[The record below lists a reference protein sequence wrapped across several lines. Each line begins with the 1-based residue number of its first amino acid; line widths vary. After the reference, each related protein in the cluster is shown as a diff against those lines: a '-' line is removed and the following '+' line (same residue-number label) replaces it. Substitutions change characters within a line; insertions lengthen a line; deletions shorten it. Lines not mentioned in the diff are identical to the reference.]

1 MVITDIRC
9 LTVFAFLRESGV
21 PITTKPETL
30 SYVLSK
36 GENPDKQINAD
47 KLTIN
52 LELFLEEGFPKRFRD
67 LMAQQAAYH
76 KATMAAYH
84 KATNRNAGDP
94 YAFCRLALVG
104 KRRIRIDGQECWKSV
119 DQTIR
124 SGLTRLPTAS
134 EPVYDCYID
143 WKSCAIA
150 QFKEN
155 RATSMA
161 GRDWQVTV
169 RSSRKMLEADRVWKA
184 YVPPLLT
191 FVT

>member
-1 MVITDIRC
+1 VITDIRC
-9 LTVFAFLRESGV
+9 LTVFAFLRESGA

-36 GENPDKQINAD
+36 GENPDNQINAN

-76 KATMAAYH
+76 KATMS
-84 KATNRNAGDP
+84 NRNAGEP
-94 YAFCRLALVG
+94 FVFCRLALVG

-124 SGLTRLPTAS
+124 SELIRLPTAS
-134 EPVYDCYID
+134 EPVYDCFID
-143 WKSCAIA
+143 WKSCAME

-161 GRDWQVTV
+161 GRDWQVTL
-169 RSSRKMLEADRVWKA
+169 RSSRKMLEADRKSGKR
-184 YVPPLLT
+184 T
-191 FVT
+191 FHHSSHL